1 VQNQHVGKYELV
13 KLLGKGATGSV
24 YLAMDPFGQREVAV
38 KVLDSTPADPEEA
51 RRQLKFF
58 QNEASLAGKLRHPH
72 IVSIFDAGIDKKNG
86 KDLRYL
92 VMELVE
98 GTSLQPHCE
107 RAQLLPVQ
115 QTVQIAYKC
124 CRALEYANTVGVVHR
139 DIKPA
144 NIMLRPDFDIKV
156 SDFGAAQLARSDTT
170 QVAGVGSPFYM
181 SPEQIR
187 GGEEI
192 DFRSDMFS
200 LGGVMYHMLTGY
212 RPFNASTAYELMDQI
227 LAKEPPAPS
236 SLRQGVPA
244 ELDQVVLRALG
255 KGREDRFASWERFA
269 EALEPMLTL
278 EDATVSHLSDAEEFN
293 ALRRLSFFKRFSDA
307 ELWEVVRACRLR
319 RIAANA
325 ELIREGESDDH
336 IYVLAAGLLKVTKA
350 GKVLNAVTPGDCVGE
365 MVYARHSSLPRSATV
380 TAVEMSWVVPL
391 RIQDI
396 DGFSES
402 CRARFSEAF
411 LSIMADRLQ
420 MLGGRL
426 LSLMAEQKVGLV

>member
-1 VQNQHVGKYELV
+1 MHASIGKYEIQ

-24 YLAMDPFGQREVAV
+24 YLASDAFAGREVAI
-38 KVLDSTPADPEEA
+38 KVMDAMPNDAEEA
-51 RRQLKFF
+51 RRALKFF

-72 IVSIFDAGIDKKNG
+72 IVSIFDAGIDKKDG

-107 RAQLLPVQ
+107 PSALLPASRAA
-115 QTVQIAYKC
+115 QIAYKC
-124 CRALEYANTVGVVHR
+124 CKALEYANSVGVVHR

-170 QVAGVGSPFYM
+170 QVAGVGSPAYM

-187 GGEEI
+187 GSEEI

-200 LGGVMYHMLTGY
+200 LGGVMYHMLTGT
-212 RPFNASTAYELMDQI
+212 RPFGGSTAYALMDEI
-227 LAKEPPAPS
+227 LTKAPPPPSEMNAAIPPA
-236 SLRQGVPA
+236 
-244 ELDQVVLRALG
+244 LDEIVLRALG
-255 KGREDRFASWERFA
+255 KSRSERFDSWNEFA
-269 EALEPMLTL
+269 VALEPLL
-278 EDATVSHLSDAEEFN
+278 SEEDATLSSLSDVEEFS
-293 ALRRLSFFKRFSDA
+293 AMRRLAFFRRFSDT
-307 ELWEVVRACRLR
+307 ELWEVVRKCRCR
-319 RIAANA
+319 KFSAGA
-325 ELIREGESDDH
+325 ELIREGVEDDH
-336 IYVLAAGLLKVTKA
+336 VYVLAAGLLKVTQR
-350 GKVLNAVTPGDCVGE
+350 GKLLNAVSPGDCVGE
-365 MVYARHSSLPRSATV
+365 MIYARRSSAPRSATV
-380 TAVEMSWVVPL
+380 TAVEMSWVLDL

-396 DGFSES
+396 DGFSDS

-411 LSIMADRLQ
+411 LSVMAERLA

-426 LSLMAEQKVGLV
+426 VSLMQEQKVGLV